1 MKYVYNAWGNRHILS
16 HIHRLCIDELR
27 TKLDCDRII
36 ELSFKRSIE
45 CIKCHLPLRDEN
57 LGSKLYAK

>member
-1 MKYVYNAWGNRHILS
+1 MSIMLGETDTSCRTYI
-16 HIHRLCIDELR
+16 CIDELR

-36 ELSFKRSIE
+36 KLSFKRSIE
-45 CIKCHLPLRDEN
+45 CIKCHIPLRDEN